1 MTSRRSLLALA
12 AALPLASLA
21 PPALA
26 PAALAE
32 EQKKKGGGISFLQL
46 QTLTATVLR
55 GDGRRGVITVEV
67 GIDIPNGGLRQRAQV
82 SQPRLRAA
90 YIQMLQAYASGL
102 GPGAAP
108 DADYLSH
115 TLQKETDRVLGGPG
129 GKLLLGTILIN

>member
-1 MTSRRSLLALA
+1 MTSRRSLLILA
-12 AALPLASLA
+12 AGLVAVPLAPVA
-21 PPALA
+21 F
-26 PAALAE
+26 AE

-55 GDGRRGVITVEV
+55 GDGHRGVMTVEV
-67 GIDIPNGGLRQRAQV
+67 GIDIPNGGLRARAQI

-108 DADYLSH
+108 DADYLSR
-115 TLQKETDRVLGGPG
+115 TLQKETDRVLGEPG